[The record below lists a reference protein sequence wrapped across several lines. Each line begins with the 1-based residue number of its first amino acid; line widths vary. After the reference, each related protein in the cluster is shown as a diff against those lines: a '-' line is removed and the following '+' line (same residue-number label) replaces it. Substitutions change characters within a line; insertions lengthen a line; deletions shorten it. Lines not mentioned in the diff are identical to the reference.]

1 MDSLAHNVFDIN
13 AFNFFFFFPQ
23 TQNVLSSTTQ
33 IDVQKQEKEMMFIMW
48 DLLTLRPNLHLDLG
62 LG

>member
-1 MDSLAHNVFDIN
+1 MHST
-13 AFNFFFFFPQ
+13 FFFFPQ